1 MIILKVNHVD
11 IFIFWLAQVRIR
23 FIHIFESCRNT
34 LRNALV
40 LSSEQSLVLVRQW
53 LPYVYISLFLRYY
66 RQSRDRSDQMYLFPC
81 TEPGQLP
88 KYTLGESG
96 ARYEENPVIYD
107 STERQWVTNYLAGP
121 SAVQI
126 QNT

>member
-11 IFIFWLAQVRIR
+11 IFIIWLRAGTGENKVHSYIR
-23 FIHIFESCRNT
+23 VT

-96 ARYEENPVIYD
+96 ARYI
-107 STERQWVTNYLAGP
+107 
-121 SAVQI
+121 
-126 QNT
+126 

>member
-1 MIILKVNHVD
+1 MIDMHDHFKSESCRYIYNLITPVPV
-11 IFIFWLAQVRIR
+11 QVRIR

-66 RQSRDRSDQMYLFPC
+66 RQSRDRSDQIPLSVY
-81 TEPGQLP
+81 
-88 KYTLGESG
+88 
-96 ARYEENPVIYD
+96 
-107 STERQWVTNYLAGP
+107 
-121 SAVQI
+121 
-126 QNT
+126 

>member
-1 MIILKVNHVD
+1 MSIYLYSDYVPV
-11 IFIFWLAQVRIR
+11 QVRIG

-66 RQSRDRSDQMYLFPC
+66 RQSRDRSDLFPC

-96 ARYEENPVIYD
+96 ARYI
-107 STERQWVTNYLAGP
+107 
-121 SAVQI
+121 
-126 QNT
+126 